1 MIGAEPDPPYDRPP
15 LSKGYL
21 RGEEDFSHIQSRPE
35 SEYSKY
41 AIELR
46 KSTRV
51 SAIEAGRQMVQ
62 LDSGE
67 QLSYSSLI
75 VATGGRNRRPQ
86 IPGIDLE
93 GVFQLRKRE
102 DSDRIH
108 EAANSG
114 GRAVVIGMGFIGS
127 EVTAS
132 LRMLGCEVSAVELEQ
147 WPLARALSEEV
158 GRELGEMH
166 RAHGVELVLGDGI
179 ESFLGADGLLRS
191 VRTRSGRVLDCD
203 FAVIALGIEPEVDLL
218 KAAGADIDN
227 GVLVDERCRT
237 SLPSVFAAG
246 DCANRI
252 HPLFGRRMRIEH
264 WNNADRMGRF
274 AGRNAAGRDL
284 VFDDV
289 PSFWSDQYDEK
300 IEYIGH
306 HVHFDRMVVRGDL
319 AARKFFGFYVE
330 NDIIQAVVAMG
341 YSDAI
346 VEPVEKVIRYRHP
359 IPDERLSDDPVQM
372 AQMIK
377 QLRGELS

>member
-1 MIGAEPDPPYDRPP
+1 
-15 LSKGYL
+15 
-21 RGEEDFSHIQSRPE
+21 
-35 SEYSKY
+35 
-41 AIELR
+41 
-46 KSTRV
+46 V
-51 SAIEAGRQMVQ
+51 SAIEAGRQIVQ

-93 GVFQLRKRE
+93 GVLQLRRRE
-102 DSDRIH
+102 DSDRIR

-127 EVTAS
+127 EVAAS

-158 GRELGEMH
+158 GRELGGMH

-179 ESFLGADGLLRS
+179 ESFLGADGRLRS

-218 KAAGADIDN
+218 KAAGADVDN

-237 SLPSVFAAG
+237 SLPTVFAAG

-319 AARKFFGFYVE
+319 AARKFFGFYIE

-346 VEPVEKVIRYRHP
+346 VEPVEELIRYRHP
-359 IPDERLSDDPVQM
+359 FPDERLSDDPVQM

-377 QLRGELS
+377 QLRGELT